1 MFIPV
6 KVERLIIPEGWSHNL
21 VDDDGN
27 VSDIDKNGGT
37 VAFNYNENTLD
48 YVAGNSNA
56 VQTVYLSAFG
66 ITTEEQE
73 NAVEVVAEPYLVA
86 DISGNSYPTVK
97 IGSEVWLGTNLRT
110 TKFGDGFGDTI

>member
-1 MFIPV
+1 MCPT
-6 KVERLIIPEGWSHNL
+6 S
-21 VDDDGN
+21 
-27 VSDIDKNGGT
+27 DKNGGT

-97 IGSEVWLGTNLRT
+97 IGSEVWLGLTSVQQNLVMVRRYHLVL
-110 TKFGDGFGDTI
+110 